1 MNILQWLTTISQS
14 TNPPGQPFVSQ
25 WSYVAM
31 ALVIPVIIGVIL
43 AALLKVIEK
52 VFSIRLGGGSI

>member
-14 TNPPGQPFVSQ
+14 TAPPGQPFVPS
-25 WSYVAM
+25 WGYIAM
-31 ALVIPVIIGVIL
+31 ALVIPGIIGVIL
-43 AALLKVIEK
+43 AAILKVIEK